1 MISTRELVLS
11 KIKEL
16 RAERAQTRI
25 LRSKQKS
32 EERNSNSFSLPILNS
47 YLESPDPPRP
57 IYITPVTPTLYS
69 DPPPTP
75 EVKRDPKNLR
85 ALSILYPIGQTT
97 QPYGQWFIVSPEFY
111 IDAACEFKQE
121 WNENVQRITAVFTYS
136 ANLLIMI
143 SKVLRRDLPY
153 KISIEKGKI
162 LISNSTSSYDLLS
175 MSHQREF
182 FIALKLLNSD
192 ANFFGNKGQNLLL
205 PNLQAALQ
213 LNNPSEN
220 QTAIQSQSKPLG

>member
-1 MISTRELVLS
+1 MISSRELVLS

-25 LRSKQKS
+25 LRSKQKP
-32 EERNSNSFSLPILNS
+32 EERSSNSLSLQILNS
-47 YLESPDPPRP
+47 YLETPDPPRP
-57 IYITPVTPTLYS
+57 IYITPITPTLYT

-111 IDAACEFKQE
+111 IDAVCEFKQE
-121 WNENVQRITAVFTYS
+121 WNENVQRITAVFMHS
-136 ANLLIMI
+136 ANLLNMI
-143 SKVLRRDLPY
+143 SKVLRRDLPF
-153 KISIEKGKI
+153 KISVEKGKI
-162 LISNSTSSYDLLS
+162 LISNSTASYDLLC

-213 LNNPSEN
+213 LNHPQDNSS
-220 QTAIQSQSKPLG
+220 ISQSQSKPIG